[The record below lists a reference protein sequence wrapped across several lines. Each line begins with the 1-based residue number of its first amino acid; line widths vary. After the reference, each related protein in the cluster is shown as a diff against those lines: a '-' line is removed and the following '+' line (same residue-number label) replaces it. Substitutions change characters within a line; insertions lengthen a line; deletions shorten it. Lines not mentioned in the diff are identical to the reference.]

1 MIRLLSNIDPYYPK
15 GNSDNGGRP
24 VTDLL
29 LIFKIH
35 CLHQWFNLSDPAME
49 DATYNRISFQKFLNV
64 DIGIDNIP
72 DETTI
77 LNFRHPLKKH
87 QLSAILFNKIN
98 NYFKEKNLLIKEG
111 TAIDAALISAPTSA
125 KNKKKK
131 RDPEMSST
139 KKRENYYFVIKAHIG
154 VQSKGK
160 SIIYSIDTSTA
171 KDHDSTKTE
180 ELFHGD
186 ETDIFADKAYDN
198 KEIKRFC
205 RNNNIFYGI
214 TNKAKSNKKL
224 SNKQKKR
231 NKQLSSVRS
240 KVEHPFQIIK
250 CQWNCR
256 KTRYRG
262 LMKNT
267 NQIQILA
274 GLANIFMVRKI
285 LLNPV

>member
-111 TAIDAALISAPTSA
+111 TAIDAALISAP
-125 KNKKKK
+125 
-131 RDPEMSST
+131 
-139 KKRENYYFVIKAHIG
+139 I
-154 VQSKGK
+154 
-160 SIIYSIDTSTA
+160 
-171 KDHDSTKTE
+171 
-180 ELFHGD
+180 
-186 ETDIFADKAYDN
+186 
-198 KEIKRFC
+198 
-205 RNNNIFYGI
+205 
-214 TNKAKSNKKL
+214 
-224 SNKQKKR
+224 
-231 NKQLSSVRS
+231 
-240 KVEHPFQIIK
+240 
-250 CQWNCR
+250 
-256 KTRYRG
+256 
-262 LMKNT
+262 
-267 NQIQILA
+267 
-274 GLANIFMVRKI
+274 
-285 LLNPV
+285 